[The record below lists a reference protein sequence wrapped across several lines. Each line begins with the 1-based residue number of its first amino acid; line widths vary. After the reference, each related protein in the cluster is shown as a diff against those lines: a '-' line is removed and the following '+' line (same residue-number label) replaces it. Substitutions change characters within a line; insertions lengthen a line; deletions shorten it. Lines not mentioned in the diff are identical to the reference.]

1 MYSGH
6 SNRREFISLLGGA
19 AISPLTASAQPALKR
34 PLIAW
39 MTGVTRGTSSPYFGS
54 FLKGMRDLNYIE
66 GRDFDMIYRFSD
78 GYADR
83 LPIIAEE
90 IVRAKPD
97 VIVATAVDAVVA
109 VRKYTSTIPI
119 VSFALADAVHLGL
132 IQSEARPGGNITG
145 IQPYLQGLPAKQLEL
160 ALEIVPHAKKIGLL
174 TNLQDPKAP
183 PQAQELQ
190 TAAQGLKR
198 NVINADASRPEEIE
212 DALQVISSAEAD
224 VVIVLQTSMLFSTRD
239 QIATAALARK
249 LPTVFGYE
257 PHVVVGGLVS
267 YGIDLIQCSY
277 GVSNFVDKILHGAKP
292 SDLPVEFP
300 TKMLLAV
307 NLKTARA
314 LGITISPM
322 ILSRADRVIE

>member
-1 MYSGH
+1 MYLGH
-6 SNRREFISLLGGA
+6 SNRCEFISLLGGA
-19 AISPLTASAQPALKR
+19 VISPVTASAQPTLKR
-34 PLIAW
+34 PPIAW

-54 FLKGMRDLNYIE
+54 FLKGMRDLKYIE

-83 LPIIAEE
+83 LPVIAEE

-145 IQPYLQGLPAKQLEL
+145 IQPYVQGLPAKQLEL
-160 ALEIVPHAKKIGLL
+160 ALEVVPHAKKVGLL

-190 TAAQGLKR
+190 TAAQGLKL
-198 NVINADASRPEEIE
+198 NIITADASTPEEIE

-224 VVIVLQTSMLFSTRD
+224 VVIVLQTSML
-239 QIATAALARK
+239 
-249 LPTVFGYE
+249 
-257 PHVVVGGLVS
+257 
-267 YGIDLIQCSY
+267 
-277 GVSNFVDKILHGAKP
+277 
-292 SDLPVEFP
+292 
-300 TKMLLAV
+300 
-307 NLKTARA
+307 
-314 LGITISPM
+314 
-322 ILSRADRVIE
+322 

>member
-1 MYSGH
+1 MQ
-6 SNRREFISLLGGA
+6 RREIIWVVGCA
-19 AISPLTASAQPALKR
+19 AISPLGTSAQAAPKR

-39 MTGVTRGTSSPYFGS
+39 GTGVTKETSSPYFGS
-54 FLKGMRDLNYIE
+54 FLKGMRDLNHIE
-66 GRDFDMIYRFSD
+66 RRDFHMMYLFSD
-78 GYADR
+78 GYGDR
-83 LPIIAEE
+83 LPILAEE
-90 IVRAKPD
+90 IVRAKPE
-97 VIVATAVDAVVA
+97 VIIATAVDAVVA

-160 ALEIVPHAKKIGLL
+160 ALEIVPHAKKVGFL

-190 TAAQGLKR
+190 TAAQGLNL
-198 NVINADASRPEEIE
+198 NVITADASRPEEIE

-224 VVIVLQTSMLFSTRD
+224 IVIVLQTSMLFSTRD
-239 QIATAALARK
+239 QIAMAALARK

-267 YGIDLIQCSY
+267 YGIDLIQCSH

-292 SDLPVEFP
+292 SDLPV
-300 TKMLLAV
+300 
-307 NLKTARA
+307 
-314 LGITISPM
+314 
-322 ILSRADRVIE
+322 